1 MAITINS
8 KFVKFNYVRY
18 RTVEGQ
24 EGPQPYVREDIAEI
38 LDAIV
43 NYGSIAFIYGY
54 DNTLPWPDGNATEYM
69 PDDPQI
75 LGGNVIFA
83 QGKWFG
89 TSKAS
94 LEDALGDSNI
104 IEKLKTELNIST
116 LESTVDK
123 KVDKTDVV
131 QSTGTS
137 TTAVM
142 SQKAVSDI
150 IEGNVT
156 NAADEEDI
164 TVIEENGKQKLKF
177 ADRNYNLQTFSGKG
191 YKILRKNIQTIDGVR
206 KNILTQDMINNPDTI
221 YEIRYDFDLNGAE
234 ITVPE
239 NCVLKLIG
247 GSINEGLIKLNT
259 NCVIKGNNE
268 ENSNLEIIV
277 LDNAKNI
284 LISSIVLKSTDFSK
298 ENTAIKSISS
308 QAIAYNVMI
317 KDCTITGYRTGIDIN
332 CTNLT
337 ISKNL
342 LYNNGRIPSSDSCV
356 DIVAGNIQGGSTIQN
371 VNPNIIIDGNK
382 CLSNKVHRNIDVGEL
397 YGETNIIIS
406 NNICVTMD
414 DEGKNEYIISEDNIR
429 SFKSICILV
438 GYAGNSEKK
447 KTAKITNNICKY
459 AKWSGIYV
467 RADNTKDT
475 EATSKY
481 LVDINGNTIQY
492 IIKPSELLPGQTYLG
507 AIGVELASG
516 SIITN
521 NIIQNCTDGIDLG
534 NVYGKGET
542 LVSTNTVYVENY
554 GITTDSSAEKININN
569 NDITAMKCVGISSTP
584 DAIYDYSS
592 YINISNNNLKATSVG
607 ISFSGTLSP
616 QIIHICNNII
626 LSENK
631 GLVVLN
637 SKNRISIIGNSITGT
652 ENALTDGMGI
662 QLLADSRLDKVI
674 CNNNNIG
681 NYDIGLVV
689 TNSNST
695 TIAAT
700 DNKYTNCN
708 SIYNSNRHILIGNFK
723 ADGTFVGRCT
733 DPQLFIDNPRNF
745 VVGDTLFNNNNMIN
759 VNIFGFTKA
768 TCIKGSTNLDNT
780 FNNDS
785 KWIYDNL
792 RFKNNNTI
800 NDSMFKMH
808 IVTGQMAYII
818 DSKKYIVWNGTEW
831 TNMDGTNL
839 I

>member
-1 MAITINS
+1 MFFT
-8 KFVKFNYVRY
+8 
-18 RTVEGQ
+18 
-24 EGPQPYVREDIAEI
+24 REDINKIYQALLKLGIKDSE
-38 LDAIV
+38 LPETSDVKNDDTLAIV
-43 NYGSIAFIYGY
+43 QDGKNKQINVREFLNQISLWKREDFI
-54 DNTLPWPDGNATEYM
+54 
-69 PDDPQI
+69 
-75 LGGNVIFA
+75 
-83 QGKWFG
+83 
-89 TSKAS
+89 
-94 LEDALGDSNI
+94 
-104 IEKLKTELNIST
+104 
-116 LESTVDK
+116 
-123 KVDKTDVV
+123 
-131 QSTGTS
+131 
-137 TTAVM
+137 
-142 SQKAVSDI
+142 
-150 IEGNVT
+150 NVT
-156 NAADEEDI
+156 DKYKKSHITLVEAIQAIPIVQRKEGLVITFLDTENNWRIYQFRGSLLQFNNETLWVDLYDFSPYIIDSILPDEEDI
-164 TVIEENGKQKLKF
+164 TQSAIDKQGNTYLSLK
-177 ADRNYNLQTFSGKG
+177 DREYNPSEFSGKG
-191 YKILRKNIQTIDGVR
+191 YKILRKNIIEIEDENSNKVK
-206 KNILTQDMINNPDTI
+206 KNILTKEMISEPNTV
-221 YEIRYDFDLNGAE
+221 YEIRYDFDLNGEE
-234 ITVPE
+234 INIKE
-239 NCVLKLIG
+239 GCVLKLVG

-259 NCVIKGNNE
+259 NCVLKGNNE

-284 LISSIVLKSTDFSK
+284 LINSIVLKSTDFSK

-317 KDCTITGYRTGIDIN
+317 KDCTITGYRTGININ

-342 LYNNGRIPSSDSCV
+342 LYNNGRIPLSDSCV
-356 DIVAGNIQGGSTIQN
+356 DIVAGNIQGGSTVQN
-371 VNPNIIIDGNK
+371 VNPNIIIEGNK

-414 DEGKNEYIISEDNIR
+414 DEGKNEYIISEDNIT
-429 SFKSICILV
+429 SFKSICIMV

-475 EATSKY
+475 ESTSKY
-481 LVDINGNTIQY
+481 LVDINSNTIQY
-492 IIKPSELLPGQTYLG
+492 IIKPSKLLPGQSYHG

-554 GITTDSSAEKININN
+554 GIQTDSSAEKININN
-569 NDITAMKCVGISSTP
+569 NDITARTCVVISSTP
-584 DAIYDYSS
+584 SAIYDYSF
-592 YINISNNNLKATSVG
+592 YINISNNNLKATYKG

-616 QIIHICNNII
+616 QIIHICNNMI
-626 LSENK
+626 LSENI

-652 ENALTDGMGI
+652 ESALTDGVGI

-681 NYDIGLVV
+681 NYNIGLTVV
-689 TNSNST
+689 NSNGT

-708 SIYNSNRHILIGNFK
+708 SIYNADRHILIGNFK

-745 VVGDTLFNNNNMIN
+745 VVGDTLFNNNNMVNI
-759 VNIFGFTKA
+759 NIFGFTKA
-768 TCIKGSTNLDNT
+768 TCIKGSTKLDNT
-780 FNNDS
+780 FNTDS

-792 RFKNNNTI
+792 RFKNKDKI
-800 NDSMFKMH
+800 NDSMFKRH
-808 IVTGQMAYII
+808 IDTGQIACII

-831 TNMDGTNL
+831 TNMDGTVL
-839 I
+839 

>member
-1 MAITINS
+1 MAKRWYYKDENGNKVPVPQYKIDADDYYTKTMSDSRYYDKSATDTLLGDKVSKTDITQS
-8 KFVKFNYVRY
+8 
-18 RTVEGQ
+18 T
-24 EGPQPYVREDIAEI
+24 
-38 LDAIV
+38 
-43 NYGSIAFIYGY
+43 
-54 DNTLPWPDGNATEYM
+54 
-69 PDDPQI
+69 
-75 LGGNVIFA
+75 
-83 QGKWFG
+83 G
-89 TSKAS
+89 TSETSVMSQKAVS
-94 LEDALGDSNI
+94 DAL
-104 IEKLKTELNIST
+104 ST
-116 LESTVDK
+116 
-123 KVDKTDVV
+123 KVDKTDIT

-137 TTAVM
+137 TTSIMSQKAVSDALSTKVDKTDITQSTGTSTTSVM

-150 IEGNVT
+150 VDELEWKVT
-156 NAADEEDI
+156 NVAEEEDI
-164 TVIEENGKQKLKF
+164 TSIEENGKQKLKF
-177 ADRNYNLQTFSGKG
+177 ADRNYEPLNASGKG

-206 KNILTQDMINNPDTI
+206 KNILTQDMINNPNTI

-234 ITVPE
+234 ITIPE
-239 NCVLKLIG
+239 SCVLKLVG

-259 NCVIKGNNE
+259 NCVLKGNNE
-268 ENSNLEIIV
+268 ENSNLEIRV

-317 KDCTITGYRTGIDIN
+317 KDCTITGYKAGIDIN

-342 LYNNGRIPSSDSCV
+342 LYNNGRTHSDSCI
-356 DIVAGNIQGGSTIQN
+356 DIIAGNIQGGGTTQN
-371 VNPNIIIDGNK
+371 VNPNIIIEGNK

-414 DEGKNEYIISEDNIR
+414 DEGKNEYIISDDNIT
-429 SFKSICILV
+429 SFKNICIFV
-438 GYAGNSEKK
+438 GYAGNSKK
-447 KTAKITNNICKY
+447 KKIAKITNNICKY
-459 AKWSGIYV
+459 ATWSGIYV

-481 LVDINGNTIQY
+481 LVDINSNTIQY
-492 IIKPSELLPGQTYLG
+492 IIKPSKLLPGQSYHG

-521 NIIQNCTDGIDLG
+521 NIIQNCTHGIDLG
-534 NVYGKGET
+534 NIYGKGEI
-542 LVSTNTVYVENY
+542 LVSTNTVYVEDY
-554 GITTDSSAEKININN
+554 GIFTDSSAEKININN
-569 NDITAMKCVGISSTP
+569 NDITARLCVVVSSTP
-584 DAIYDYSS
+584 EAIYDYSS

-652 ENALTDGMGI
+652 ESAFTDGTGI

-681 NYDIGLVV
+681 NYNVGLTV
-689 TNSNST
+689 TNSNTS

-708 SIYNSNRHILIGNFK
+708 SIYNSNDNILIGNFK
-723 ADGTFVGRCT
+723 ADGTFIGRCT
-733 DPQLFIDNPRNF
+733 NPQIFISRPRKF
-745 VVGDTLFNNNNMIN
+745 VVGDTLFNNNKMIN
-759 VNIFGFTKA
+759 ISIFGFTKA
-768 TCIKGSTNLDNT
+768 TCIKGSTNLDNI
-780 FNNDS
+780 FNTDS

-792 RFKNNNTI
+792 RFRNKNDAI
-800 NDSMFKMH
+800 NDDNFKTY
-808 IVTGQMAYII
+808 IDTGQMAYII
-818 DSKKYIVWNGTEW
+818 DSKKYVVWNGTEW
-831 TNMDGTNL
+831 INIDGSIL

>member
-1 MAITINS
+1 
-8 KFVKFNYVRY
+8 
-18 RTVEGQ
+18 
-24 EGPQPYVREDIAEI
+24 
-38 LDAIV
+38 
-43 NYGSIAFIYGY
+43 
-54 DNTLPWPDGNATEYM
+54 
-69 PDDPQI
+69 
-75 LGGNVIFA
+75 
-83 QGKWFG
+83 
-89 TSKAS
+89 
-94 LEDALGDSNI
+94 
-104 IEKLKTELNIST
+104 
-116 LESTVDK
+116 
-123 KVDKTDVV
+123 
-131 QSTGTS
+131 
-137 TTAVM
+137 M

-150 IEGNVT
+150 VDAIRDQVNNYKPIVIEGNVT

-164 TVIEENGKQKLKF
+164 TSENGLLKLK
-177 ADRNYNLQTFSGKG
+177 DRSALNGMG
-191 YKILRKNIQTIDGVR
+191 YIILRKNKSFAEQVI
-206 KNILTQDMINNPDTI
+206 KANTI

-234 ITVPE
+234 ITIPE
-239 NCVLKLIG
+239 SCVLKLVG

-259 NCVIKGNNE
+259 NCVLKGNNE
-268 ENSNLEIIV
+268 ENSNLEIRV

-317 KDCTITGYRTGIDIN
+317 KDCTITGYKAGIDIN

-342 LYNNGRIPSSDSCV
+342 LYNNGRTHSDSCV
-356 DIVAGNIQGGSTIQN
+356 DIIAGNIQGGSTTQN
-371 VNPNIIIDGNK
+371 VNPNIIIEGNK

-414 DEGKNEYIISEDNIR
+414 DEGKNEYIISEDNIT
-429 SFKSICILV
+429 SFKDICILV
-438 GYAGNSEKK
+438 GYAGNSKK
-447 KTAKITNNICKY
+447 KKIAKITNNICKY

-481 LVDINGNTIQY
+481 LVDINSNTIQY
-492 IIKPSELLPGQTYLG
+492 IIKPSKLLPGQSYHA

-534 NVYGKGET
+534 NIYGKGEI
-542 LVSTNTVYVENY
+542 LVSTNTVYVEDY
-554 GITTDSSAEKININN
+554 GIFTDSSAEKININN
-569 NDITAMKCVGISSTP
+569 NDITAKKCVTISSTP
-584 DAIYDYSS
+584 TAIYDYSS

-652 ENALTDGMGI
+652 ESAFTDGTGI
-662 QLLADSRLDKVI
+662 QLLADSRLDNVI

-681 NYDIGLVV
+681 NYNIGLTV
-689 TNSNST
+689 TNANGS

-708 SIYNSNRHILIGNFK
+708 SIYNSNRNILIGNFK
-723 ADGTFVGRCT
+723 ADGTFIGRCT
-733 DPQLFIDNPRNF
+733 NPQLFIDSPRKF

-759 VNIFGFTKA
+759 ISIFGFTKA

-780 FNNDS
+780 FNKDS

-792 RFKNNNTI
+792 RFRNKNDAI
-800 NDSMFKMH
+800 VDGSRKMN
-808 IVTGQMAYII
+808 IDIGQMAYII
-818 DSKKYIVWNGTEW
+818 DSKKYVVWNGTEW
-831 TNMDGTNL
+831 INIDGSIL